1 MALVASPFTEIVA
14 PLSTQEAPL
23 LALLFSGIKR
33 IYTFSL
39 PSKMCIRDRNIAVGA
54 LILIAIMGTL
64 IFMAAWSA
72 KANGYD
78 ND

>member
-39 PSKMCIRDRNIAVGA
+39 PSKVNGSSTSMALGGDVMPVGF
-54 LILIAIMGTL
+54 IVHITGQ
-64 IFMAAWSA
+64 
-72 KANGYD
+72 
-78 ND
+78 